1 MVKTFNPKSIV
12 DNSFKKTLLDAPIR
26 LKRKRVPGK
35 VGIYFERL
43 PTPLVP
49 VKYQPPKPK
58 AKPRSQRPVAL
69 PRTKKRE
76 VILDDPPVQKFIR
89 DIKPL
94 YRPEAIREFRER
106 ITDPAKVAQREAFRE
121 ELASKL
127 RKRILLK
134 IRERKRGLKGV
145 VQSFELENITTG
157 DPRMLFANARNTFT
171 KKSKEIL
178 QKKGGHKANIT
189 IRVEFKKRILQD
201 GEEAYEFTQPYFN
214 STTRIILNELDIRD
228 FYDKAVEEILNRIA
242 RWISKGSGWVV
253 VRILNLYFN
262 IVSYEPLRGR
272 SYFPLPGELRNSK
285 KGLINLQNDDNECFR
300 WCHVRHINPI
310 ENNPQRITQKD
321 RRIAQT
327 LDYTGVTFPVTIK
340 DMGRI
345 EKQNK
350 ININAYLYNE
360 DGKYVTPYRNSETEY
375 GDTLNVLLIEREAER
390 EYKQHYVYIKD
401 FNRLNFNVNRHEHK
415 KYFCQRC
422 IQPFYSEDD
431 LEAHKGD
438 CLIINGTQRIE
449 MPQPGSKVFFH
460 NYQNQLPVPFVIY
473 ADFEALTR
481 KIDSCSPRG
490 DKSYTQAYQKHEAC
504 GFGYKVV
511 CHYDQKY
518 SKPAVIY
525 RGENPVPKFYHNLTE
540 EVLYCQKVIS
550 EKAKRRLVMSKKDE
564 EDFQNAKKCW
574 ICQRQYK
581 PDEGENIRV
590 RDHCHITGKY
600 RGSAHNTCNLRL
612 QISAE
617 KIKIPVIFHNLKGYD
632 GHLIIEGMGD
642 IIKEKEKREEEPLN
656 INVIA
661 SNAEKYITFKIG
673 KHLKFIDSY
682 QFMASPLANL
692 AKTLPAEKYIYTSEA
707 FSGEKLDLMKV
718 KGVYPYDYMDSF
730 QKFSQTQLPK
740 REDFY
745 SLLTD
750 EEISE
755 EEYAHAGKVWET
767 FGIENMGQY
776 HDLYLKSDVLLLA
789 DIFENFREQYLD
801 TYGLDPAHY
810 VSLPSSSWDAMQ
822 KMTDVRL
829 DLLSDVDMLNFIEKG
844 TRGGISTITHRHAH
858 ANNKYMKN
866 YDPQKESSHIIYLDA
881 NNLYGW
887 AMIQKLPTGD
897 FRWIPSPE
905 YINLDSYDENS
916 SKGLILEVDLEY
928 PKELHD
934 LHNDYPLAPEK
945 ITVREEMLSDYCR
958 KIQKREGIKTGQV
971 EKLVPNLRDKERYVL
986 HYRNLQLY
994 LSLGLKLKKIHRAL
1008 QFSQSNFL
1016 AKYINFNT
1024 QKRAKAKNAFEKDF
1038 FKLANNAVFGKTM
1051 ENKRKRCN
1059 IQLVTDPERMLRL
1072 AARPTYVS
1080 HKIFHENLVAVHY
1093 RQQKLLMDKPCYLGM
1108 CILDLSKT
1116 IMYDF
1121 HYNYIKKKYPD
1132 AKLLFTDTDSLCY
1145 HIKTEDI
1152 YSDFIADR
1160 ELFDNSDY
1168 PSDSK
1173 FYFSENKKVIGK
1185 FKDETAG
1192 VPIREFIGLKSKMYS
1207 ISLDN
1212 EKNSKK
1218 AKGVKR
1224 NVVRK
1229 GISHGDYL
1237 VVLKGSKV
1245 MHHKMKT
1252 IRSDCHQIS
1261 SYEINKISLSPFD
1274 DKRYILSDGISS
1286 YAYGHLNITR
1296 EKE

>member
-35 VGIYFERL
+35 VGVFFEKL
-43 PTPLVP
+43 PKPLAP

-69 PRTKKRE
+69 PRIKKRE
-76 VILDDPPVQKFIR
+76 VRLDDPPVQKFIR

-106 ITDPAKVAQREAFRE
+106 FTDPAKVAQREAFRE

-134 IRERKRGLKGV
+134 IKERKKGLKGV
-145 VQSFELENITTG
+145 VQSFELENISTK
-157 DPRMLFANARNTFT
+157 DPRMLFATARNTFT

-178 QKKGGHKANIT
+178 QQKKGGYKANLT
-189 IRVEFKKRILQD
+189 LRVELKKRILQD

-214 STTRIILNELDIRD
+214 STTLTILNELDIQD

-242 RWISKGSGWVV
+242 RWISKGSGWVI
-253 VRILNLYFN
+253 VRILKLYFN
-262 IVSYEPLRGR
+262 VVSYVPLKGR
-272 SYFPLPGELRNSK
+272 SYFRLPEELRNSR
-285 KGLINLQNDDNECFR
+285 KGLINLQNDDNRCFL
-300 WCHVRHINPI
+300 WCHVRHLNPI
-310 ENNPQRITQKD
+310 ENNPQRVKETDK
-321 RRIAQT
+321 AFAKE
-327 LDYTGVTFPVTIK
+327 LDYTGVTFPVTIR
-340 DMGRI
+340 DMSKI

-350 ININAYLYNE
+350 ININAYVYNE
-360 DGKYVTPYRNSETEY
+360 DGKYVSPIRNSKTEY
-375 GDTLNVLLIEREAER
+375 QDTLNVLLIERETEK

-401 FNRLNFNVNRHEHK
+401 FNRLNYNVTKSHHK
-415 KYFCQRC
+415 KHFCLRC
-422 IQPFYSEDD
+422 LQPFSSEDR
-431 LEAHKGD
+431 LEAHKED

-449 MPQPGSKVFFH
+449 MPQPGSKVYFH
-460 NYQNQLPVPFVIY
+460 NYQKQLPVPFVIY

-481 KIDSCSPRG
+481 KIDSCSPPG

-525 RGENPVPKFYHNLTE
+525 RGENPVPKFYQNLTE
-540 EVLYCQKVIS
+540 EVKYCQKVIS

-581 PDEGENIRV
+581 PDEGENIPV

-600 RGSAHNTCNLRL
+600 RGSAHKTCNLRL

-642 IIKEKEKREEEPLN
+642 IIKREPLN
-656 INVIA
+656 IDVIA

-692 AKTLPAEKYIYTSEA
+692 AKALPDNKYIYTSEA
-707 FSGEKLDLMKV
+707 FSGEKLDLMKA

-740 REDFY
+740 RDDFY

-750 EEISE
+750 EEISVS
-755 EEYAHAGKVWET
+755 EYAHAQKVWET
-767 FGIENMGQY
+767 FGIENIGQY
-776 HDLYLKSDVLLLA
+776 HELYLKSDVLLLA
-789 DIFENFREQYLD
+789 DIFENFREQYLH

-810 VSLPSSSWDAMQ
+810 VSLPSSSWDAKL
-822 KMTDVRL
+822 KMTGVRL

-844 TRGGISTITHRHAH
+844 MRGGISTITHRYAL

-866 YDPQKESSHIIYLDA
+866 YDPQKESSYIPYLNA

-887 AMIQKLPTGD
+887 AMSQKLPTGD
-897 FRWIPSPE
+897 FRWVPSPE

-916 SKGLILEVDLEY
+916 DKGLILEVDLEY
-928 PKELHD
+928 PKELHS

-945 ITVREEMLSDYCR
+945 ITVGEEMLSDYCR
-958 KIQKREGIKTGQV
+958 RIQAREGIKIGQV
-971 EKLVPNLRDKERYVL
+971 EKLIPNLRDKEKYVL

-1008 QFSQSNFL
+1008 EFSQSNWL
-1016 AKYINFNT
+1016 AEYIDFNT

-1059 IQLVTDPERMLRL
+1059 IQLVTDADRMLRL
-1072 AARPTYVS
+1072 GARPTYVS

-1093 RQQKLLMDKPCYLGM
+1093 KQTKLLMDKPLYVGM
-1108 CILDLSKT
+1108 CILELSKLL
-1116 IMYDF
+1116 MYDF
-1121 HYNYIKKKYPD
+1121 HYNYILPKYPD
-1132 AKLLFTDTDSLCY
+1132 AKLLFTDTDSLTY

-1152 YSDFIADR
+1152 YADFFADR
-1160 ELFDNSDY
+1160 ERFDNSDY

-1173 FYFSENKKVIGK
+1173 FYFAENKKVIGK

-1212 EKNSKK
+1212 EKDSKK

-1229 GISHGDYL
+1229 GISHRDYL
-1237 VVLKGSKV
+1237 QVLSQSKV
-1245 MHHKMKT
+1245 MHHRMKT

-1261 SYEINKISLSPFD
+1261 SYDINKISLSPFD

-1286 YAYGHLNITR
+1286 YAYGHLNITG

>member
-1 MVKTFNPKSIV
+1 MK
-12 DNSFKKTLLDAPIR
+12 
-26 LKRKRVPGK
+26 LK
-35 VGIYFERL
+35 
-43 PTPLVP
+43 
-49 VKYQPPKPK
+49 
-58 AKPRSQRPVAL
+58 
-69 PRTKKRE
+69 
-76 VILDDPPVQKFIR
+76 
-89 DIKPL
+89 
-94 YRPEAIREFRER
+94 
-106 ITDPAKVAQREAFRE
+106 
-121 ELASKL
+121 
-127 RKRILLK
+127 
-134 IRERKRGLKGV
+134 ERKRGLKGV
-145 VQSFELENITTG
+145 VQSFELENISTG
-157 DPRMLFANARNTFT
+157 DPRMLFATARNTFT

-272 SYFPLPGELRNSK
+272 SYFPLPGELRHHR

-321 RRIAQT
+321 RKIAQT

-340 DMGRI
+340 DMGHI

-360 DGKYVTPYRNSETEY
+360 DGKYVKPLRNSETEY
-375 GDTLNVLLIEREAER
+375 QDTLNVLLIERETEK

-401 FNRLNFNVNRHEHK
+401 FNRLNYNVNKHK
-415 KYFCQRC
+415 NKKHFCLRC
-422 IQPFYSEDD
+422 LQPFYSEDD
-431 LEAHKGD
+431 LEAHKED

-449 MPQPGSKVFFH
+449 MPQPGSKVQFH
-460 NYQNQLPVPFVIY
+460 NYQNRLPVPFVIY

-481 KIDSCSPRG
+481 KIDSCSPQG

-525 RGENPVPKFYHNLTE
+525 RGKNTVPKLYQNLTE
-540 EVLYCQKVIS
+540 EVKYCQEVIK
-550 EKAKRRLVMSKKDE
+550 ENFQKPLIMFKKDE
-564 EDFQNAKKCW
+564 EDFQKAKKCW
-574 ICQRQYK
+574 ICQKRYK
-581 PDEGENIRV
+581 ANENPV

-612 QISAE
+612 QISSE
-617 KIKIPVIFHNLKGYD
+617 KIKIPVIFHNLIGYD
-632 GHLIIEGMGD
+632 GHFIIEGMGD
-642 IIKEKEKREEEPLN
+642 IIKEKKEREEEPLN
-656 INVIA
+656 IDVIA
-661 SNAEKYITFKIG
+661 SNAEKYITFNIG

-692 AKTLPAEKYIYTSEA
+692 AKNLPAEKYIYTSEA
-707 FSGEKLDLMKV
+707 FSGEKLDLMKA

-730 QKFSQTQLPK
+730 ERFSEKQLPK
-740 REDFY
+740 RNDFY

-755 EEYAHAGKVWET
+755 EEYAHAGKVRET

-789 DIFENFREQYLD
+789 DIFENFREQYRD
-801 TYGLDPAHY
+801 IYGLDPAHY
-810 VSLPSSSWDAMQ
+810 VFLPNSSLDSAL
-822 KMTDVRL
+822 KMTGVRL
-829 DLLSDVDMLNFIEKG
+829 DLISDVNMQLLIEKG
-844 TRGGISTITHRHAH
+844 MRGGISTITHRYAQ

-866 YDPQKESSHIIYLDA
+866 YDPQKESSHIIYSDA
-881 NNLYGW
+881 NNLYGC

-897 FRWIPSPE
+897 FHWVPSPE

-916 SKGLILEVDLEY
+916 DKGLILEVDLEY

-945 ITVREEMLSDYCR
+945 ITVGEEMLSDYCQR
-958 KIQKREGIKTGQV
+958 IQSREGIKVGQM
-971 EKLVPNLRDKERYVL
+971 EKLIPNLRDKEKYVL

-1008 QFSQSNFL
+1008 EFSQSNWL
-1016 AKYINFNT
+1016 AKYIDFNT

-1038 FKLANNAVFGKTM
+1038 FKLANNTVFGKTM

-1059 IQLVTDPERMLRL
+1059 IQLVTDPEKML
-1072 AARPTYVS
+1072 
-1080 HKIFHENLVAVHY
+1080 
-1093 RQQKLLMDKPCYLGM
+1093 
-1108 CILDLSKT
+1108 
-1116 IMYDF
+1116 
-1121 HYNYIKKKYPD
+1121 
-1132 AKLLFTDTDSLCY
+1132 
-1145 HIKTEDI
+1145 
-1152 YSDFIADR
+1152 
-1160 ELFDNSDY
+1160 
-1168 PSDSK
+1168 
-1173 FYFSENKKVIGK
+1173 
-1185 FKDETAG
+1185 
-1192 VPIREFIGLKSKMYS
+1192 
-1207 ISLDN
+1207 
-1212 EKNSKK
+1212 
-1218 AKGVKR
+1218 
-1224 NVVRK
+1224 
-1229 GISHGDYL
+1229 
-1237 VVLKGSKV
+1237 
-1245 MHHKMKT
+1245 
-1252 IRSDCHQIS
+1252 
-1261 SYEINKISLSPFD
+1261 
-1274 DKRYILSDGISS
+1274 
-1286 YAYGHLNITR
+1286 
-1296 EKE
+1296 

>member
-1 MVKTFNPKSIV
+1 M
-12 DNSFKKTLLDAPIR
+12 
-26 LKRKRVPGK
+26 
-35 VGIYFERL
+35 
-43 PTPLVP
+43 
-49 VKYQPPKPK
+49 
-58 AKPRSQRPVAL
+58 
-69 PRTKKRE
+69 
-76 VILDDPPVQKFIR
+76 
-89 DIKPL
+89 
-94 YRPEAIREFRER
+94 
-106 ITDPAKVAQREAFRE
+106 
-121 ELASKL
+121 
-127 RKRILLK
+127 K
-134 IRERKRGLKGV
+134 IRERKKGLKGV
-145 VQSFELENITTG
+145 VQSFELENISTR
-157 DPRMLFANARNTFT
+157 DPRILFATSQNTFT
-171 KKSKEIL
+171 KKLAEIL
-178 QKKGGHKANIT
+178 HKKGPFKAYLT
-189 IRVEFKKRILQD
+189 LRVELKKRILQD
-201 GEEAYEFTQPYFN
+201 GEEAYEFAQPYFN
-214 STTRIILNELDIRD
+214 STTRTILNEFDIRD
-228 FYDKAVEEILNRIA
+228 FYDQAVEEILNRIA
-242 RWISKGSGWVV
+242 RWISNGSGWVIE
-253 VRILNLYFN
+253 RILNFYLN
-262 IVSYEPLRGR
+262 IVSYVPLKGR
-272 SYFPLPGELRNSK
+272 SYLPLPEELRNSR
-285 KGLINLQNDDNECFR
+285 KGLINIKNDDNECFR
-300 WCHVRHINPI
+300 WCHVRHLNPI
-310 ENNPQRITQKD
+310 ENNPQRVTQAD
-321 RRIAQT
+321 RGIAKT
-327 LDYTGVTFPVTIK
+327 LDYRGVTFPVTIRDIGK
-340 DMGRI
+340 I
-345 EKQNK
+345 ENQNK
-350 ININAYLYNE
+350 ININVFGYDE
-360 DGKYVTPYRNSETEY
+360 YVFPIRNSKTEH
-375 GDTLNVLLIEREAER
+375 GDTLNVLLIERETEK

-401 FNRLNFNVNRHEHK
+401 FNRLNYNVTKHK
-415 KYFCQRC
+415 NKKHFCLHC
-422 IQPFYSEDD
+422 LQPFYSEDD

-438 CLIINGTQRIE
+438 CLINNGTQRIE
-449 MPQPGSKVFFH
+449 MPKEGSQVYFH
-460 NYQNQLPVPFVIY
+460 NYQKRLPVPFIIY
-473 ADFEALTR
+473 ADFEAITR

-490 DKSYTQAYQKHEAC
+490 DKSYTQAYQKHEAS
-504 GFGYKVV
+504 GFGLKVV

-525 RGENPVPKFYHNLTE
+525 RGENVIQKFYQNLTE
-540 EVLYCQKVIS
+540 EVKYCQKIIT
-550 EKAKRRLVMSKKDE
+550 EKAKRRLVMTKKDE
-564 EDFQNAKKCW
+564 EDFQKAKKCW
-574 ICQRQYK
+574 ICQREYK
-581 PDEGENIRV
+581 KRNEKKEDCPDFMLNTNYIHVGRDRGENIPV
-590 RDHCHITGKY
+590 RDHCHMTGKY
-600 RGSAHNTCNLRL
+600 RGSAHKKCNFRL

-617 KIKIPVIFHNLKGYD
+617 KIKIPVVFHNLKGYD

-642 IIKEKEKREEEPLN
+642 IIRENDLRGEEPLN

-692 AKTLPAEKYIYTSEA
+692 AKALPDNKYIYTSEA
-707 FSGEKLDLMKV
+707 FSGEKLDLMKA

-740 REDFY
+740 RDDFY

-750 EEISE
+750 EEISDS
-755 EEYAHAGKVWET
+755 EYAHAQKVWET

-776 HDLYLKSDVLLLA
+776 HDLYLKSDVLLLT

-822 KMTDVRL
+822 KMTGVRL

-844 TRGGISTITHRHAH
+844 MRGGISTITHRYAL

-866 YDPQKESSHIIYLDA
+866 YDPQKESSYIPYLDA

-887 AMIQKLPTGD
+887 AMSQKLPTGN
-897 FRWIPSPE
+897 FKWIKCPE
-905 YINLDSYDENS
+905 YLNLNSYDENS
-916 SKGLILEVDLEY
+916 AQGLILEVDLEY
-928 PKELHD
+928 PKELHG

-986 HYRNLQLY
+986 HYRNLQFY
-994 LSLGLKLKKIHRAL
+994 LSKGLKLTKIHRAL
-1008 QFSQSNFL
+1008 EFSQSSWL
-1016 AKYINFNT
+1016 ADYIHFNK

-1059 IQLVTDPERMLRL
+1059 IQLVTDPEKMLRL
-1072 AARPTYVS
+1072 AACPTYVS

-1093 RQQKLLMDKPCYLGM
+1093 KQSKLVMDKPLYVGM
-1108 CILDLSKT
+1108 CILELSKVL
-1116 IMYDF
+1116 MYDF
-1121 HYNYIKKKYPD
+1121 HYNYILPKYPD

-1145 HIKTEDI
+1145 HIRTEDI
-1152 YSDFIADR
+1152 YSDFFADR

-1173 FYFSENKKVIGK
+1173 FYFAENKKVIGK

-1212 EKNSKK
+1212 EMNSKK
-1218 AKGVKR
+1218 AKGVKK
-1224 NVVRK
+1224 NVIRK

-1237 VVLKGSKV
+1237 DVLNQSKV

-1274 DKRYILSDGISS
+1274 DKRYILRDGIHS
-1286 YAYGHLNITR
+1286 YAYGYLNITG

>member
-1 MVKTFNPKSIV
+1 M
-12 DNSFKKTLLDAPIR
+12 R
-26 LKRKRVPGK
+26 HHR
-35 VGIYFERL
+35 
-43 PTPLVP
+43 
-49 VKYQPPKPK
+49 
-58 AKPRSQRPVAL
+58 
-69 PRTKKRE
+69 
-76 VILDDPPVQKFIR
+76 
-89 DIKPL
+89 
-94 YRPEAIREFRER
+94 
-106 ITDPAKVAQREAFRE
+106 
-121 ELASKL
+121 
-127 RKRILLK
+127 
-134 IRERKRGLKGV
+134 
-145 VQSFELENITTG
+145 
-157 DPRMLFANARNTFT
+157 
-171 KKSKEIL
+171 
-178 QKKGGHKANIT
+178 
-189 IRVEFKKRILQD
+189 
-201 GEEAYEFTQPYFN
+201 
-214 STTRIILNELDIRD
+214 
-228 FYDKAVEEILNRIA
+228 
-242 RWISKGSGWVV
+242 
-253 VRILNLYFN
+253 
-262 IVSYEPLRGR
+262 
-272 SYFPLPGELRNSK
+272 
-285 KGLINLQNDDNECFR
+285 KGLINLQNDDDRCFL
-300 WCHVRHINPI
+300 WCHVRHLNPI
-310 ENNPQRITQKD
+310 ENNPQRVKETDK
-321 RRIAQT
+321 ALAKE
-327 LDYTGVTFPVTIK
+327 LDYTGVAFPVTIQ
-340 DMGRI
+340 DMSKI

-350 ININAYLYNE
+350 ININAYVYNE
-360 DGKYVTPYRNSETEY
+360 DGKYVSPIRNSKTEY
-375 GDTLNVLLIEREAER
+375 QDTLNVLLIERETEK

-401 FNRLNFNVNRHEHK
+401 FNRLNYNVNKHK
-415 KYFCQRC
+415 NKKHFCLRC
-422 IQPFYSEDD
+422 LQPFYSEYC

-438 CLIINGTQRIE
+438 CLVINGTQRIE
-449 MPQPGSKVFFH
+449 MPQPGSKVFF
-460 NYQNQLPVPFVIY
+460 YQHQKQLPVPFVIY

-481 KIDSCSPRG
+481 KTDSCSPRG

-525 RGENPVPKFYHNLTE
+525 RGENPVPKFYQNLSE
-540 EVLYCQKVIS
+540 EVKYCQEVIK
-550 EKAKRRLVMSKKDE
+550 ENFQKPLIMSKKDE
-564 EDFQNAKKCW
+564 EDFQKAKKCW

-581 PDEGENIRV
+581 PDEGENIPV

-600 RGSAHNTCNLRL
+600 RGSAHKTCNFRL

-642 IIKEKEKREEEPLN
+642 IIRENDLRGEEPLN
-656 INVIA
+656 IDVIT

-692 AKTLPAEKYIYTSEA
+692 AKGLPDNKYIYTSEA
-707 FSGEKLDLMKV
+707 FSGEKLDLMKA
-718 KGVYPYDYMDSF
+718 KGIYPYDYMDSF

-740 REDFY
+740 RDDFY

-750 EEISE
+750 DEISVS
-755 EEYAHAGKVWET
+755 EYAHAQKVWET

-789 DIFENFREQYLD
+789 DIFENFREQYLH

-810 VSLPSSSWDAMQ
+810 VSLPSSSWDAML
-822 KMTDVRL
+822 KMTGVRL
-829 DLLSDVDMLNFIEKG
+829 DSLSDVDMLNFIEKG
-844 TRGGISTITHRHAH
+844 MRGGISTITHRYAL
-858 ANNKYMKN
+858 ANNKFMKN
-866 YDPQKESSHIIYLDA
+866 YDPQKESSYIPYLDA

-887 AMIQKLPTGD
+887 AMSQKLPTSN
-897 FRWIPSPE
+897 FKWIKCPE
-905 YINLDSYDENS
+905 YLNLNSYDENS
-916 SKGLILEVDLEY
+916 ARGLILEVNLEY
-928 PKELHD
+928 PKELHG

-958 KIQKREGIKTGQV
+958 RIQKREGIKTGQV
-971 EKLVPNLRDKERYVL
+971 EKLVPNLRDKEKYVL

-994 LSLGLKLKKIHRAL
+994 LSLGLKLTKIHRAL
-1008 QFSQSNFL
+1008 EFSQSSWL
-1016 AKYINFNT
+1016 KPYIDFNT

-1059 IQLVTDPERMLRL
+1059 IQLVADPDRMLRL

-1093 RQQKLLMDKPCYLGM
+1093 KQTKLLMDKPLYVGM
-1108 CILDLSKT
+1108 CILELSKLL
-1116 IMYDF
+1116 MYDF
-1121 HYNYIKKKYPD
+1121 HYNYILPKYPD
-1132 AKLLFTDTDSLCY
+1132 AKLLFTDTDSLTY

-1152 YSDFIADR
+1152 YADFFADR
-1160 ELFDNSDY
+1160 ERFDNSDY

-1192 VPIREFIGLKSKMYS
+1192 VPIREFIGLKSEMYS

-1212 EKNSKK
+1212 DKDSKK
-1218 AKGVKR
+1218 AKGVKK
-1224 NVVRK
+1224 NVFKK
-1229 GISHGDYL
+1229 GISRRDYL
-1237 VVLKGSKV
+1237 HVLNQSKV

-1286 YAYGHLNITR
+1286 YAYGHLNITG